1 MPPARSLPAGG
12 RLLNGAAAGVQVAA
26 LCALWLLADWLR
38 ARLGIA
44 LPAGLLG
51 LVALAALLFTGAVR
65 GGWVRRGADW
75 LLGEMLLFFIPAVL
89 AVVQYPDLVRHQG
102 LRICAVIALST
113 VAVMLVTALV
123 VEQVYRL
130 ELRLA
135 RRARG
140 RRHRRQDPRQDRQ
153 QDQRQDLRQD
163 RRPGKEQQ
171 HHA

>member
-1 MPPARSLPAGG
+1 MQSAVPATPDLTRSAPSTPSLPPAG
-12 RLLNGAAAGVQVAA
+12 RLRNGAAAGAQVAA
-26 LCALWLLADWLR
+26 LSALWLLADWLR
-38 ARLGIA
+38 ARLGIP
-44 LPAGLLG
+44 LPTGLLG
-51 LVALAALLFTGAVR
+51 LMTLAALLFSGAVR

-102 LRICAVIALST
+102 LRICAVIGAST

-135 RRARG
+135 RRART
-140 RRHRRQDPRQDRQ
+140 RKHRAAGFPR
-153 QDQRQDLRQD
+153 
-163 RRPGKEQQ
+163 KER

>member
-1 MPPARSLPAGG
+1 MHSAVPSTPDAGHPAPSISSPRPAG
-12 RLLNGAAAGVQVAA
+12 RLRNGAVAGAQVAA
-26 LCALWLLADWLR
+26 LSALWLLADWLR
-38 ARLGIA
+38 VRLGIP
-44 LPAGLLG
+44 LPTGLLG
-51 LVALAALLFTGAVR
+51 LMALAALLFSGAVR

-102 LRICAVIALST
+102 LRICAVIGAST

-140 RRHRRQDPRQDRQ
+140 RKH
-153 QDQRQDLRQD
+153 LRQ
-163 RRPGKEQQ
+163 RHLGKEQ
-171 HHA
+171 HRHA

>member
-1 MPPARSLPAGG
+1 MQS
-12 RLLNGAAAGVQVAA
+12 AAATTSTRLSGASSPSAGARVRTGAIALAQVVA
-26 LCALWLLADWLR
+26 LSALWLLADWLR
-38 ARLGIA
+38 SRLGLP

-51 LVALAALLFTGAVR
+51 LLVLAALLFSGAVR

-102 LRICAVIALST
+102 WRICAVIALST
-113 VAVMLVTALV
+113 LAVMLVTALV

-135 RRARG
+135 RRGRG
-140 RRHRRQDPRQDRQ
+140 RKSKSTAGAATINDRQ
-153 QDQRQDLRQD
+153 H
-163 RRPGKEQQ
+163 